1 MVLSLRLAWMFLRA
15 FLAASLILCPL
26 DRGGNCSRCAGTLF
40 YYLVIFLDLFFI
52 MFTIIAIYLQ
62 F

>member
-1 MVLSLRLAWMFLRA
+1 MFLRA